1 LKKFKTVF
9 AALCGAAILFG
20 GVSCKKY
27 EEGGR
32 LGAADRKIVNSW
44 TVEKAIDLET
54 GGDITAD
61 FSGEIWEFTKDDI
74 FVKNGEAK
82 GTYSF
87 TEDKLTLVILE
98 YDGSSDSYR
107 ILKMKS
113 NEMWLEDWGSEE
125 IHFVSL
131 N

>member
-1 LKKFKTVF
+1 MKKFKTVF